1 MLTDEEQCNSAWTGM
16 GTDDRSDLG
25 EQSDLRAVALLQ
37 DVCKLF
43 CFFLAIAVGNKDGR
57 ILFLIGKL
65 RIFVCQRLDR
75 FLSAAGCGDLD
86 QMSFAVHLQDRLDS
100 QKAAGK
106 SDQRTDTA
114 TAL

>member
-1 MLTDEEQCNSAWTGM
+1 MLTDEEQRDGAWTGV
-16 GTDDRSDLG
+16 GTDDRTNLG

-57 ILFLIGKL
+57 IPFLIGKL
-65 RIFVCQRLDR
+65 SIFLCQRLDR
-75 FLSAAGCGDLD
+75 SLSAAGRGDLD
-86 QMSFAVHLQDRLDS
+86 QMPFAVHLQDRLDP

-106 SDQRTDTA
+106 RNQRTDTA